1 MAKISFTSPTPTL
14 NFGIIGNCKSA
25 ALINEDSSID
35 WCCLPQFDSPSVFG
49 KVIDENIGGHFKI
62 ECDTSYNIT
71 QTYIKNTAIL
81 CTRFENDN
89 NAFEV
94 LDFMPRFLKD
104 NGTYHAP
111 PELSRILRPVKG
123 KPSCRIIYNPKLE
136 YALGETKSYVKK
148 NFIVS
153 IVDDVNYDTL
163 FLYSNLDYETI
174 LAGTEISITGEHFIT
189 ISYNE
194 KLNAPSLENSL
205 LTFEKTKVYWL
216 NWCHKTPSF
225 QNYNDQILRSAMTL
239 KLLTFEKTGAVLAA
253 ATTSLPETIGE
264 VRNWDYR
271 FCWIRDASM
280 VIKVIAKLGHVQIV
294 KNFIRYIIDLIPDK
308 NEKLQIMYGISGEKI
323 LTEKTLDHLDGFKGS
338 KPVRVGNAA
347 YVQKQNDIYG
357 ILMDVIHYQMEQ
369 FSDKK
374 DEYEELWSIVKSI
387 VWVVKNNWKLAD
399 KGIWEFRHEDRH
411 FTFSKL
417 LCWVAVDRAIKI
429 SALVHADKSVEKW
442 ETLRDEIYD
451 DIMEH
456 AWSETKQAFTQSYH
470 SDHLDA
476 SILLM
481 EYYGFIDAKNPK
493 FVKTV
498 KAIESELMHEGLLY
512 RYKNEDDFGLPS
524 SSFTVCTFWF
534 INSLFKIGEEQ
545 KSKKLFDELLS
556 YSNHL
561 GLFSEDIDFS
571 SKQLLGN
578 FPQAYSHLALIDN
591 ALNFNKTT
599 LASKMPKPSL
609 KLKVS

>member
-1 MAKISFTSPTPTL
+1 
-14 NFGIIGNCKSA
+14 
-25 ALINEDSSID
+25 
-35 WCCLPQFDSPSVFG
+35 
-49 KVIDENIGGHFKI
+49 
-62 ECDTSYNIT
+62 
-71 QTYIKNTAIL
+71 
-81 CTRFENDN
+81 
-89 NAFEV
+89 
-94 LDFMPRFLKD
+94 
-104 NGTYHAP
+104 
-111 PELSRILRPVKG
+111 
-123 KPSCRIIYNPKLE
+123 
-136 YALGETKSYVKK
+136 
-148 NFIVS
+148 
-153 IVDDVNYDTL
+153 
-163 FLYSNLDYETI
+163 
-174 LAGTEISITGEHFIT
+174 
-189 ISYNE
+189 
-194 KLNAPSLENSL
+194 
-205 LTFEKTKVYWL
+205 
-216 NWCHKTPSF
+216 
-225 QNYNDQILRSAMTL
+225 
-239 KLLTFEKTGAVLAA
+239 
-253 ATTSLPETIGE
+253 
-264 VRNWDYR
+264 
-271 FCWIRDASM
+271 
-280 VIKVIAKLGHVQIV
+280 
-294 KNFIRYIIDLIPDK
+294 
-308 NEKLQIMYGISGEKI
+308 
-323 LTEKTLDHLDGFKGS
+323 
-338 KPVRVGNAA
+338 
-347 YVQKQNDIYG
+347 
-357 ILMDVIHYQMEQ
+357 MEQ

-470 SDHLDA
+470 SEHLDA
-476 SILLM
+476 SVLLM

-534 INSLFKIGEEQ
+534 INSLFKIGEEE

-591 ALNFNKTT
+591 ALNFNETT
-599 LASKMPKPSL
+599 TAGKMPKPSL